1 MRKKKFG
8 WSVYGIIGMIFAPM
22 GLFFVAIGLAVGLTK
37 LGKWKSPGDPTIFLA
52 VFAGVGGRF
61 RLLGLIFLGRD
72 LLRRR
77 RLRIAWESGNCVEA
91 EFLGV
96 VTRRD
101 VNTVNGQPRVV
112 ECAWTAP
119 DGVVHVYRS
128 RYLYTD
134 VTKLLKY
141 KKIPVYIDR
150 YDENIGFVDIDA
162 VLPEIR
168 IHN

>member
-1 MRKKKFG
+1 MKKKKFG
-8 WSVYGIIGMIFAPM
+8 WTVYGIVGMIFAPM
-22 GLFFVAIGLAVGLTK
+22 GLFFVAIGLAVGLSG
-37 LGKWKSPGDPTIFLA
+37 LGKWDNPGDPTIFLA
-52 VFAGVGGRF
+52 VFAGVGGLF
-61 RLLGLIFLGRD
+61 LLLGSIFLCLD

-96 VTRRD
+96 VTQQN
-101 VNTVNGQPRVV
+101 VNTFGGQPRVV

-134 VTKLLKY
+134 VSKMLKD